1 MLVNAKQIVVFMLGQ
16 TRYALPLPNVERVIR
31 AVEVTPLPGGP
42 AIALGVINLAGQ
54 VVPVLDIRSRF
65 GLARR
70 KIVPDDLFLV
80 IRMPGR
86 RGVFVV
92 DSISGVATQDE
103 ITPAETILPKI
114 DHLEGV
120 VKLGPDLV
128 LIQDIHGFLSLDE
141 EHALDL
147 AMESEGLL
155 EV

>member
-1 MLVNAKQIVVFMLGQ
+1 M
-16 TRYALPLPNVERVIR
+16 
-31 AVEVTPLPGGP
+31 
-42 AIALGVINLAGQ
+42 INLAGQ

-86 RGVFVV
+86 RAVFVV